1 MITATATRTVSTLG
15 NAIEASYTIKDSSK
29 IFSIL
34 RSNIYSDKML
44 AVIREYSTNGWDGH
58 KLAGNDDRPLK
69 VTLPTTLAPVFKVRD
84 FGVGL
89 SEESVLNI
97 YTTYGESTK
106 ENSND
111 FNGTFGL
118 GSKSAFAYGNSFDVI
133 SFFDGTKTMYTA
145 YLDESNIGKIRKVY
159 SEPTTEHNG
168 VEINVAVKVSDI
180 RQFNETARKFY
191 QYFTPCP
198 VFVNADES
206 FNLYMEDAHNPTII
220 SKGDGW
226 CAYQTQ
232 NDVQNIIVMG
242 NVAYNI
248 NLDAIPN
255 KSIFFDILKRGYYS
269 RNAPAYKIEAP
280 IGAVSITASRES
292 LEYDARTI
300 AWICNKVDSI
310 CEELARNIQ
319 VDVDNAKNSAW
330 ATANIVNTF
339 NNGYS
344 NQNAV
349 ILDKIKFDKNIAG
362 FYQNHAISYT
372 QSHMRKAQS
381 EIGYTELVSYGTY
394 YNTPRLKPYKFSSLT
409 PRNSYLFV
417 ANVAGKVKEKDVNS
431 HIRGVNSAFPGREI
445 VRVNFPTYASLT
457 AFKKHIMFTDAQIVN
472 IEDYPVMRY
481 SSGRVSV
488 PSQRGK
494 DMSKAKVFEYLNT
507 EHKTKSDNW
516 EISDKDL
523 MADGG
528 VYVRISNYDCA
539 TYAGG
544 MREVLNLMQRLSSL
558 TGEDAPTVYG
568 IRDSVKEIGSKWVE
582 ASAYLVQKTNQYISD
597 NNIADALAKY
607 YGNSTSSEYF
617 SMRGSILGASIK
629 PSQSR
634 YNYATGKYDSS
645 YPFLNV
651 ILQSDVETR
660 TKQLIK
666 QIIDETKGL
675 LSFTEESFFAN
686 ANPSMF
692 GITPVNTTDVLIEE
706 MLDINPLLAELCVQH
721 FPEADAPKVIKMVT
735 QLEKGR

>member
-44 AVIREYSTNGWDGH
+44 AVVREYSTNGWDGH
-58 KLAGNDDRPLK
+58 KLAGNEDRPLK

-168 VEINVAVKVSDI
+168 VEINVSVKVSDI
-180 RQFNETARKFY
+180 RQFNDTARKFY

-206 FNLYMEDAHNPTII
+206 FNLHMEDAHNPTIV

-269 RNAPAYKIEAP
+269 RSTPAYKIEAP

-292 LEYDARTI
+292 LEYDTRTI

-319 VDVDNAKNSAW
+319 LDVDNTKNSAW

-362 FYQNHAISYT
+362 FYQNHAISYV
-372 QSHMRKAQS
+372 QSHMRKAQT
-381 EIGYTELVSYGTY
+381 EIGYTEMVSYGTY

-409 PRNSYLFV
+409 PRNAYLFV
-417 ANVAGKVKEKDVNS
+417 ANVADKVKEKDVNS
-431 HIRGVNSAFPGREI
+431 HIRGVNSVFPGKEI
-445 VRVNFPTYASLT
+445 VRVNFPTDASLT
-457 AFKKHIMFTDAQIVN
+457 AFKKHIMFADAEIVN

-481 SSGRVSV
+481 SSRRVSV

-494 DMSKAKVFEYLNT
+494 DMGKAKVFEYLGTLHN
-507 EHKTKSDNW
+507 TKSDNW

-523 MADGG
+523 MTDGG

-539 TYAGG
+539 TYSGG
-544 MREVLNLMQRLSSL
+544 MREVLNLMQRLSVL
-558 TGEDAPTVYG
+558 TGEDSPTVYG
-568 IRDSVKEIGSKWVE
+568 IRDSVKEVGSQWIE
-582 ASAYLVQKTNQYISD
+582 ASAYLLQKTNEYING
-597 NNIADALAKY
+597 NNIADKLAKY
-607 YGNSTSSEYF
+607 YGNGTSSEYF
-617 SMRGSILGASIK
+617 SMRGSILGANTNTAS
-629 PSQSR
+629 SR
-634 YNYATGKYDSS
+634 YNYTTGKYENSFS
-645 YPFLNV
+645 FLGI

-666 QIIDETKGL
+666 QIADETKGL
-675 LSFTEESFFAN
+675 LTHSEESFFAS
-686 ANPSMF
+686 ANPSMI
-692 GITPVNTTDVLIEE
+692 GITPVNTTDVLIAE
-706 MLDINPLLAELCVQH
+706 MLDINPLLTSLYEQT
-721 FPEADAPKVIKMVT
+721 FPEADSHKVIKMVT